1 MKGASGQWA
10 RAASSRLRVP
20 LALTPKSVC
29 GSLAAQSW
37 EGWAAVWMTSSIW
50 PACSAKI
57 RSIASRVADVGVLPA
72 ELGVL
77 GDQPLGDV
85 RGRGLGA
92 EEAGPHVVLDAD
104 DVEALG
110 DEVLDGLGADQAP
123 GARDDRNRHRAYS
136 LSPAGVSMFERRGDP
151 LGVGRYPL
159 VDVGKHLLGAAPRA
173 PLVEAEDLRAV
184 GKVDGDVA
192 LRGSRRPARSA
203 PRCRSARGRSRS
215 SPAARGCTRGRR
227 RR

>member
-10 RAASSRLRVP
+10 RAASSRLSVP

-37 EGWAAVWMTSSIW
+37 EGWAAVWTTSSIW
-50 PACSAKI
+50 PACSRKI
-57 RSIASRVADVGVLPA
+57 RSIAVAVADVGVLPA

-77 GDQPLGDV
+77 GDEPLGHV

-110 DEVLDGLGADQAP
+110 DEVLDRLGADQAP
-123 GARDDRNRHRAYS
+123 GPRDDRYRHSCLLPSPGGGVDVERLRRSAPRRPRSTRGCRRA
-136 LSPAGVSMFERRGDP
+136 PARRCAAAATRPGRRASRSRKGISGRRRRGSP
-151 LGVGRYPL
+151 
-159 VDVGKHLLGAAPRA
+159 
-173 PLVEAEDLRAV
+173 
-184 GKVDGDVA
+184 
-192 LRGSRRPARSA
+192 RPARSA